1 MEATS
6 NSDELRRCSVFY
18 GSAFP
23 SAKKVELLD
32 PNHFLNKRNLL
43 YEDST
48 DRFFEV
54 RCFERDG
61 IFFFGQNV
69 INSTLRSTQRATSTA
84 SPRSTPSSC
93 SCRTCGAT
101 SAR

>member
-1 MEATS
+1 MESTG
-6 NSDELRRCSVFY
+6 NCEELRRCSVFY

-23 SAKKVELLD
+23 KARKIDLLD
-32 PNHFLNKRNLL
+32 PNHFLNRRNVL
-43 YEDST
+43 YEEDS

-69 INSTLRSTQRATSTA
+69 VNSR
-84 SPRSTPSSC
+84 PR
-93 SCRTCGAT
+93 
-101 SAR
+101 